1 MTENEMELIR
11 TIRNSKDPAKA
22 MVTAMDMI
30 ARFVAGESLEDI
42 AASYGIVMTADGR
55 FERASNFV
63 ATCDEAKSVR

>member
-11 TIRNSKDPAKA
+11 AIRNSKDPAKS
-22 MVTAMDMI
+22 MTRAMDMI

-55 FERASNFV
+55 FERA
-63 ATCDEAKSVR
+63 

>member
-11 TIRNSKDPAKA
+11 TIRTSKDPAKA
-22 MVTAMDMI
+22 MVAAVDMI

-55 FERASNFV
+55 FERA
-63 ATCDEAKSVR
+63 

>member
-1 MTENEMELIR
+1 MTENEMKLIR

-22 MVTAMDMI
+22 MTGAMDMI

-55 FERASNFV
+55 FERA
-63 ATCDEAKSVR
+63 

>member
-22 MVTAMDMI
+22 MATAVDMI

-55 FERASNFV
+55 FERA
-63 ATCDEAKSVR
+63 

>member
-22 MVTAMDMI
+22 MAKAEDMI

-55 FERASNFV
+55 IER
-63 ATCDEAKSVR
+63 E

>member
-22 MVTAMDMI
+22 MVTAEDMI

-55 FERASNFV
+55 FERA
-63 ATCDEAKSVR
+63 

>member
-1 MTENEMELIR
+1 MTQNEMELIC

-22 MVTAMDMI
+22 MARAMDMI

-55 FERASNFV
+55 FERA
-63 ATCDEAKSVR
+63 